1 MSLKKPSC
9 NLSLLNGGLMLSPLK
24 RGMLLTSAEYGCI
37 GLLMMELFLSRE
49 PSLIAF
55 IGGTRRLFD
64 APSVRRIS
72 RKIERKIERIITMRQ
87 IITRI
92 IFMISKTGLANS
104 ILWLDK
110 YFFNSL
116 SLILVSLSLVF
127 LKDTLCLFEFWNL
140 SE

>member
-1 MSLKKPSC
+1 
-9 NLSLLNGGLMLSPLK
+9 
-24 RGMLLTSAEYGCI
+24 
-37 GLLMMELFLSRE
+37 
-49 PSLIAF
+49 
-55 IGGTRRLFD
+55 
-64 APSVRRIS
+64 
-72 RKIERKIERIITMRQ
+72 
-87 IITRI
+87 
-92 IFMISKTGLANS
+92 MISKTGLANS